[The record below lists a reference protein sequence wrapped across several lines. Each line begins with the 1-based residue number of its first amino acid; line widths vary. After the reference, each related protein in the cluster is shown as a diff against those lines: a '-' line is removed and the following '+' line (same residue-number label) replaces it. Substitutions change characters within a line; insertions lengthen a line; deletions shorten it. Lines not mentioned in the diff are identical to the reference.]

1 MPRVNEFSTSTD
13 EIENWKEKTT
23 RVQEIF
29 VGSVIAIVLIFSS
42 TACISSGRRT
52 SVGPMNRNKDRD
64 GGRGR
69 FLSGGSS
76 MMGQRSAPAQVNYDP
91 DAHTSA
97 DDRS

>member
-29 VGSVIAIVLIFSS
+29 VGSVITIVLIFP
-42 TACISSGRRT
+42 AQPAFRLDVVHP
-52 SVGPMNRNKDRD
+52 VGPMNRNKDRD